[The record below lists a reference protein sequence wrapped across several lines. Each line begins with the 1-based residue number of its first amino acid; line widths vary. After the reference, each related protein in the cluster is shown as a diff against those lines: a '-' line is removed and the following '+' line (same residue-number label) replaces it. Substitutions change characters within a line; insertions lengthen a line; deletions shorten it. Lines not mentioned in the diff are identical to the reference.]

1 MQEHTRD
8 RLADV
13 ELFVLD
19 MDGTIYLGERLFPWT
34 LPFLER
40 VRESGRRFRFMTNNS
55 SKSGLDYVAKL
66 RRLGV
71 PVDDD
76 AVYTSGQAA
85 TEWLARRGD
94 VRRVHIMGTPA
105 LEAEFRRAGFELV
118 DEAPDWLVMGF
129 DDTLTYAKLERFAA
143 LARAGVPYLA
153 THPDL
158 VCPTERGP
166 VPDIGGTIA
175 FMEAVAGRRPDPVI
189 GKPSPAIFRILSEAS
204 GVPLS
209 RVAVIGDRLYT
220 DIAGARAAGA
230 LAILVLSG
238 EAAAADLEGAEAR
251 PDLVIQDLS
260 ELTPCL

>member
-1 MQEHTRD
+1 MDGSLRD
-8 RLADV
+8 SLADI

-40 VRESGRRFRFMTNNS
+40 VRATGRRFRFMTNNS
-55 SKSGLDYVAKL
+55 SKSGLDYVGKL

-94 VRRVHIMGTPA
+94 VRRVHLMGTPA
-105 LEAEFRRAGFELV
+105 LEAEFTRAGFELV

-129 DDTLTYAKLERFAA
+129 DTTLTYAKLERFAA

-153 THPDL
+153 THPDF

-166 VPDIGGTIA
+166 IPDIGGTIA
-175 FMEAVAGRRPDPVI
+175 LMEAVTGRRPDPVI
-189 GKPSPAIFRILSEAS
+189 GKPSPAIFRVMSEAS

-209 RVAVIGDRLYT
+209 RMAVIGDRLYT
-220 DIAGARAAGA
+220 DMAGARAAGA

-238 EAAAADLEGAEAR
+238 EATRADLEGSETR
-251 PDLVIQDLS
+251 PDRVIQDLS
-260 ELTPCL
+260 ELTTAL